1 MTFMQSEQDKRFKEN
16 LRLGTIAEDKVYSY
30 LRMNYSCV
38 QDMRYQKHE
47 KGTGPRLE
55 GTIGSLILPDFAFYD
70 RYKGKGLIDV
80 KYKAKPYFTVDDYKF
95 RDYLECVGILNLEKL
110 LLVFV
115 YEDEMYFYDSD
126 EATGPK
132 IFNNGFGKAA
142 YVFEHDR
149 KNIRK

>member
-1 MTFMQSEQDKRFKEN
+1 MTDEEFEEN
-16 LRLGTIAEDKVYSY
+16 LRLGTAAEDKVYSY

-38 QDMRYQKHE
+38 QDIRYQKHE

-55 GTIGSLILPDFAFYD
+55 GSIGSLILPDFAFYD

-80 KYKAKPYFTVDDYKF
+80 KYKAKPFFTVDDYKF
-95 RDYLECVGILNLEKL
+95 RDYKECVGIMNLSVL

-115 YEDEMYFYDSD
+115 YENEMYFYDST

-132 IFNNGFGKAA
+132 TFNNAYGKAA
-142 YVFEHDR
+142 YVFNYDR
-149 KNIRK
+149 SKIRY